1 MYPAKVFVVASCKEL
16 KMKNFSIISSK
27 NLENFWKRFKKSIS
41 LSNKNAEN

>member
-27 NLENFWKRFKKSIS
+27 IWRTFGKDLRRV
-41 LSNKNAEN
+41 